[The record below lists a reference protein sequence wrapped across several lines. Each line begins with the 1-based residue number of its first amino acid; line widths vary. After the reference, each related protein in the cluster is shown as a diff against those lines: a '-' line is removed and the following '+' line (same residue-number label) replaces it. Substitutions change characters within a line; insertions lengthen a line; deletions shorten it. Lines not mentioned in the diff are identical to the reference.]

1 MCLIFLQITQ
11 QIKKQYKMK
20 VFINKNIPEAGIL
33 LLQEKGISITVNPT
47 ENVLSK
53 NEFIKICQ
61 ENDVLLNVGA
71 NNLDEDFFQQCPNL
85 KGIALFSVG
94 FDAVNIPAANKRKI
108 PVGNTPDVLSRATSD
123 IAFLLMQSVA
133 RKSFYNHKKII
144 NGKWEG
150 FNSLEN
156 LGQELYGKTLGIF
169 GLGRIGFEMAQK
181 CKAAFGMKIIYHNR
195 SHNENAEKELDAQ
208 YVDFETLLSQS
219 DVLSV
224 HSNYSEENNQLFN
237 KDTFAKMKSNAI
249 FINTARG
256 KFHNEDDLFYALTN
270 NIIWGAGLDVTN
282 PEPMKKDNPLLSLP
296 NCCIL
301 PHIGSATYEAR
312 NAMAICAAQNIIA
325 LSENKKMP
333 FCVNEEVYL

>member
-94 FDAVNIPAANKRKI
+94 FDAVNIPSANKRKI

-150 FNSLEN
+150 FNALEN

-333 FCVNEEVYL
+333 FCVNEEVYF

>member
-1 MCLIFLQITQ
+1 
-11 QIKKQYKMK
+11 MK

-47 ENVLSK
+47 ENVLSR

-94 FDAVNIPAANKRKI
+94 FDAVNIPSANKRKI

-150 FNSLEN
+150 FNALEN

-195 SHNENAEKELDAQ
+195 SHNENAEKELDAK

-224 HSNYSEENNQLFN
+224 HSNYSEENNKLFN

-333 FCVNEEVYL
+333 FCVNEEVYF

>member
-1 MCLIFLQITQ
+1 
-11 QIKKQYKMK
+11 MK

-47 ENVLSK
+47 ENVLSR

-94 FDAVNIPAANKRKI
+94 FDAVNIPSANKRKI

-150 FNSLEN
+150 FNALEN

-224 HSNYSEENNQLFN
+224 HSNYSEENNELFN

-256 KFHNEDDLFYALTN
+256 KFHNEDDLFYVLTN

-333 FCVNEEVYL
+333 FCVNEEVYI